1 MDPKAPFPLI
11 PTLIGS
17 ARFVVIFRVFKV
29 PGTMANIVP
38 GTRYIFSTYS
48 TRVSS
53 DPKNMTCH
61 LLASRSHY
69 SMSHKSFVRCCHTC
83 SSYQLINSY
92 RVTVAEL
99 YPSMLQENF
108 VRELEVQ
115 RESGGRALRVL

>member
-1 MDPKAPFPLI
+1 M
-11 PTLIGS
+11 
-17 ARFVVIFRVFKV
+17 IFRVFKV

-115 RESGGRALRVL
+115 RESGGRGLRVL